1 MKTPENG
8 LFSGQECRVLT
19 LDDAELR
26 VKRGDGGKPTIY
38 GYAARFNKLS
48 QDLGGFREKIDRK
61 AFDSVVKSADV
72 RALAN
77 HNPDLVMGRT
87 KSGTLMIEATQ
98 YGLRYEVSPPDT
110 PLMAHWV
117 ASIERGDVDGSSF
130 SFNVDEDAWDYSTD
144 PPTRTLLHVRDL
156 FDVGPV
162 VYPAYLDATVAVRS
176 LELRAVQFTSH
187 LQRQR
192 LRAMAINFPF
202 LKG

>member
-1 MKTPENG
+1 MRPGST
-8 LFSGQECRVLT
+8 
-19 LDDAELR
+19 
-26 VKRGDGGKPTIY
+26 
-38 GYAARFNKLS
+38 
-48 QDLGGFREKIDRK
+48 
-61 AFDSVVKSADV
+61 
-72 RALAN
+72 N

-110 PLMAHWV
+110 PLMQHWV

-130 SFNVDEDAWDYSTD
+130 SFSIDEDAWDYSTD

-156 FDVGPV
+156 YDVGPV

-176 LELRAVQFTSH
+176 LELRAVQFTSQ

-192 LRAMAINFPF
+192 LRAMALTFPF